1 MYFWRQLT
9 FKSVC
14 WVCSRLLLM
23 ALNLLVRCSWLHT
36 LYPWFSLRNLRII
49 WSWIVWLLK
58 IFDWTWSV
66 CLKVFLSIDV
76 FSFLPVFYASHLF
89 YNFVQLLILMNE
101 FLAHMLKLL
110 ISLFHLF
117 LQFHYFFNPNL
128 LLTYLSFYQP
138 LLYLLIFIFDYA
150 GNILILSCIQWIW
163 WTSVKTR
170 AWLDWQIDLI
180 DCWKTA
186 WLRHCCFTLSFVLNV
201 GWPFYFEFELLLWTC
216 VSNGYYVICI

>member
-1 MYFWRQLT
+1 MQFFLPLFVYYHTYPVLISQRFYFLCHIFQWNFDFVFVSGQKLVWRRFWKMYFWRQLT

-117 LQFHYFFNPNL
+117 L
-128 LLTYLSFYQP
+128 
-138 LLYLLIFIFDYA
+138 
-150 GNILILSCIQWIW
+150 
-163 WTSVKTR
+163 
-170 AWLDWQIDLI
+170 
-180 DCWKTA
+180 
-186 WLRHCCFTLSFVLNV
+186 
-201 GWPFYFEFELLLWTC
+201 
-216 VSNGYYVICI
+216 